1 MSKKKSTMG
10 SRHCCKCLF
19 LNRIFFIPI
28 FYSRSGR
35 FINISY
41 VPVYRSYQ
49 QELNVSVVN
58 QEYRFH
64 RQGLYNNIHTRV
76 ISSAFSG
83 GLSIPIIFRCS
94 QGDTIH
100 HVMIPNRS
108 SAPPPQQIWKNL
120 KA

>member
-1 MSKKKSTMG
+1 MSKRIYQG
-10 SRHCCKCLF
+10 LQALLQAFILEQDLF
-19 LNRIFFIPI
+19 HSHILFPVRK
-28 FYSRSGR
+28 Y
-35 FINISY
+35 INISY
-41 VPVYRSYQ
+41 VTVYRTYQ

-100 HVMIPNRS
+100 HVIIPNRS
-108 SAPPPQQIWKNL
+108 STPPQQIWKNL